1 MGFFVRTT
9 PAAMLLLRAGVLMWR
24 QMKEAEAE

>member
-1 MGFFVRTT
+1 MGFFVRMT
-9 PAAMLLLRAGVLMWR
+9 PAAMLVLGAGVLMWR